1 MVHFALA
8 NWVCWNEFSSK
19 LVLKPSRNKNY
30 WQRFQRDSKKQYD
43 VINLLNTKAAII

>member
-19 LVLKPSRNKNY
+19 LVLRPSRNKTID
-30 WQRFQRDSKKQYD
+30 RDFKEIQKKQYD